1 MEKVNLKKLYSPAS
15 SCSSYSTRSTG
26 FENKCFDNNKTIT
39 NPCVDVNLLFELQ
52 AEIFREQT
60 KGLPSIETNYCIFP
74 EDRFIKFMDIVSKYN
89 DVAYVEL
96 NKENMVII
104 GHNNVNGFIRPVLP
118 ISNTDWIE
126 TKIINYINI
135 KELVKNLKSFSKEK
149 IRLFVD
155 EQNQT
160 ICIFI

>member
-1 MEKVNLKKLYSPAS
+1 MVKANLKKLYSPAS

-26 FENKCFDNNKTIT
+26 FENKCFDNNNNN
-39 NPCVDVNLLFELQ
+39 NPCIDVNLLFELQ

-60 KGLPSIETNYCIFP
+60 KGLPSIETNYCLFLGDP
-74 EDRFIKFMDIVSKYN
+74 FIKFIDIVSKYN

-104 GHNNVNGFIRPVLP
+104 GHNNVYGFIRAVLP

-126 TKIINYINI
+126 N
-135 KELVKNLKSFSKEK
+135 
-149 IRLFVD
+149 
-155 EQNQT
+155 
-160 ICIFI
+160 